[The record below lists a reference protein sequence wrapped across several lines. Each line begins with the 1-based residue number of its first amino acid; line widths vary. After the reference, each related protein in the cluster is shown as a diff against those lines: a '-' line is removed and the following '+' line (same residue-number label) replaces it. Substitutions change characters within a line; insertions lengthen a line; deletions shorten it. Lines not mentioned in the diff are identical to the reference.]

1 MPHHAAAHLSPAA
14 TDRCV
19 VAFLAVT
26 LGVAVATQ
34 SGPPLPPRDVAR
46 FWAAAATY
54 GAFFAVTFLPG
65 YTAPRSRLRVWCA
78 FALRAVVLPLVLMA
92 LVQAPIT
99 LRTLTVGPRDG
110 AAAWAAFAATRCPMA
125 ALAMLSSASARLPSP
140 WHRALLAVQMAHA
153 AVMLPTA
160 CPRTT
165 AVTFPGSGPFLH
177 ALARRAA
184 AASSAVGGALIGV
197 EPSGAAAVCAE
208 RACPL
213 VMVWVNA
220 AVVTAAWYVADEGVW
235 RPAPMVLAV
244 GAAAAW
250 AGTLLLDRRMPCHSG
265 RLA

>member
-1 MPHHAAAHLSPAA
+1 VVFCSYSSKQIAHLSPAA

-125 ALAMLSSASARLPSP
+125 ALAMLSSASARLP
-140 WHRALLAVQMAHA
+140 
-153 AVMLPTA
+153 LPNWGET
-160 CPRTT
+160 P
-165 AVTFPGSGPFLH
+165 P
-177 ALARRAA
+177 
-184 AASSAVGGALIGV
+184 
-197 EPSGAAAVCAE
+197 
-208 RACPL
+208 
-213 VMVWVNA
+213 
-220 AVVTAAWYVADEGVW
+220 
-235 RPAPMVLAV
+235 PAPAPSAPESRT
-244 GAAAAW
+244 GAFARPGRGE
-250 AGTLLLDRRMPCHSG
+250 AGG
-265 RLA
+265 G